1 MHTAEEKIYAEIG
14 NQDTQKSQN
23 TIEMKEPGAAKALYG
38 GRMERRHV
46 DEHGDEGP
54 DLLWVPTPITAP

>member
-1 MHTAEEKIYAEIG
+1 MHAAEEKIYAEIG
-14 NQDTQKSQN
+14 DQDAQEGQDTV
-23 TIEMKEPGAAKALYG
+23 EMEKLGAAEALDG

-54 DLLWVPTPITAP
+54 DLLGVPTPIAAP

>member
-1 MHTAEEKIYAEIG
+1 MHAAEEKIYAEIG
-14 NQDTQKSQN
+14 NQDTQKGQD
-23 TIEMKEPGAAKALYG
+23 TVEVEKLGAAEALDG

-46 DEHGDEGP
+46 DEHGDESP

>member
-1 MHTAEEKIYAEIG
+1 MHAAEEKIYAEIG
-14 NQDTQKSQN
+14 NQDAQEGQDTV
-23 TIEMKEPGAAKALYG
+23 EMEKLGAAEALDG

-54 DLLWVPTPITAP
+54 DLLGVPAPVAAP

>member
-1 MHTAEEKIYAEIG
+1 MHAAEEEIYAEIG
-14 NQDTQKSQN
+14 NQDAQEGKDTV
-23 TIEMKEPGAAKALYG
+23 EMEKLGAAEALDG

-54 DLLWVPTPITAP
+54 DLLGVPTPITAP

>member
-1 MHTAEEKIYAEIG
+1 MHAAEEEIYAEIG
-14 NQDTQKSQN
+14 NQDAQEGQDTV
-23 TIEMKEPGAAKALYG
+23 EMEKLGAAEALDG

-54 DLLWVPTPITAP
+54 DLLGVPTPITAP

>member
-1 MHTAEEKIYAEIG
+1 MHAAEEKIYAEIG
-14 NQDTQKSQN
+14 NQDAQEGQDTV
-23 TIEMKEPGAAKALYG
+23 EMEKLGAAEALDG

-54 DLLWVPTPITAP
+54 DLLRVPAPVAAP

>member
-1 MHTAEEKIYAEIG
+1 MHAAEEEIYAEIG
-14 NQDTQKSQN
+14 NQYAQEGQDTV
-23 TIEMKEPGAAKALYG
+23 EMEKLGAAEALDG

-54 DLLWVPTPITAP
+54 DLLGVPTPITAP

>member
-1 MHTAEEKIYAEIG
+1 MHAAGEEIYAEIG
-14 NQDTQKSQN
+14 NQDAQEGQDTV
-23 TIEMKEPGAAKALYG
+23 EMEKLGAAEALDG

-54 DLLWVPTPITAP
+54 DLLGVPTPITAP